1 MKRTRVLRV
10 IARLNVGGPALH
22 ATLLTERLDR
32 ARYDSRLVAG
42 TEAPGEA
49 NYLALHGRSVD
60 GLQVVPALSR
70 RIRGGRDTVALVRLV
85 RLMRAWRPDIV
96 HTHTAKAGT
105 IGRIAAL
112 LARVPI
118 VVHTYHG
125 HVLHG
130 YFSAPQTR
138 LFVAIER
145 VLARSTTRL
154 IAVSATVREDLLGLR
169 IATPERLTV
178 VPLGLDLDRF
188 LTCERRRGELRGELG
203 IGAGAPVAGIVARL
217 VPIKAHEVFLEAAA
231 AVRRRH
237 PDAVFLI
244 VGDGERRAEL
254 EALAGA
260 RGLDGSVRFTGWRRD
275 LDRVYA
281 DLDVAVLCSRNEG
294 SPVSLIEA
302 MAAGR
307 AVVATR
313 VGGVPDL
320 VEDRVTGCLVA
331 PGDAAALGEAMSV
344 LLRDRERAHSM
355 GLQGRKSVYPTYT
368 ADRLV
373 ADIDA
378 LYTNLLTE
386 VGR

>member
-32 ARYDSRLVAG
+32 ARYESRLVAG

-49 NYLALHGRSVD
+49 NYLALHGRSVE
-60 GLQVVPALSR
+60 GLQLVPALSR
-70 RIRGGRDTVALVRLV
+70 RIRGGHDTVALVRLV

-105 IGRIAAL
+105 IGRIAAR

-125 HVLHG
+125 HVFHG

-138 LFVAIER
+138 LFLAIER
-145 VLARSTTRL
+145 LLARHTTRL
-154 IAVSATVREDLLGLR
+154 IAVSATVREELLALG
-169 IATPERLTV
+169 IAKPERLTV
-178 VPLGLDLDRF
+178 VPLGLDLHRF
-188 LTCERRRGELRGELG
+188 LTCEHRRGELRGELG
-203 IGAGAPVAGIVARL
+203 IAAGAPVAGIVARL
-217 VPIKAHEVFLEAAA
+217 VPIKAHEVFLAAAA
-231 AVRRRH
+231 AVRRRR

-254 EALAGA
+254 EALAA
-260 RGLDGSVRFTGWRRD
+260 SRGLRGSVRFTGWRRD

-313 VGGVPDL
+313 VGGVPEI
-320 VEDRVTGCLVA
+320 VEDGVNGLLV
-331 PGDAAALGEAMSV
+331 PPNDAAALALAIRRYFGDTE
-344 LLRDRERAHSM
+344 LRARLQANAATSIARFSPDAVFDELDRTLRA
-355 GLQGRKSVYPTYT
+355 
-368 ADRLV
+368 
-373 ADIDA
+373 
-378 LYTNLLTE
+378 
-386 VGR
+386 